1 METHSVKFRAIFLV
15 LLIGIGIVILFALH
29 RKDRGPDFSP
39 PASLETGLPAPDFSL
54 PGLDGKTVRLSDFR
68 GKVVLINIW
77 ATWCPPCVEEM
88 PSMERLYRELT
99 GKAFEI
105 LAVSVDGD
113 GLKAV
118 GPFMRKQRLTFP
130 VLLDPDGFTKDTYGT
145 TGIPE
150 SFIVDRNGIL
160 IQKIIGAR
168 RWSDPAIVDY
178 FRKIIDNP
186 ESKG

>member
-1 METHSVKFRAIFLV
+1 
-15 LLIGIGIVILFALH
+15 
-29 RKDRGPDFSP
+29 
-39 PASLETGLPAPDFSL
+39 
-54 PGLDGKTVRLSDFR
+54 
-68 GKVVLINIW
+68 
-77 ATWCPPCVEEM
+77 
-88 PSMERLYRELT
+88 MERLYRELT